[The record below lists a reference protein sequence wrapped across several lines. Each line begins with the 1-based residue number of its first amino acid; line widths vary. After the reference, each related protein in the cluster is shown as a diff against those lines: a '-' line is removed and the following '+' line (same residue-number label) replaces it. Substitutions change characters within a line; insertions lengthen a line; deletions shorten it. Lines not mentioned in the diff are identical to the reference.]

1 MVWRLRFK
9 DRVME
14 WHVAAYTCVFGVW
27 LSGPGDALNPVTL
40 RVILELIPEAKWA
53 AAFTLIG
60 TVHLVALAINGAAW
74 WTPITRTL
82 AAIFNLFAYV
92 FLTAG
97 IYLATPGSSGVPT
110 YGFLVSTMLVTIIFR
125 ASRDAFLVRRVSMN
139 GGY

>member
-9 DRVME
+9 DRVLE
-14 WHVAAYTCVFGVW
+14 WHVAAYTCLFGVW
-27 LSGPGDALNPVTL
+27 LSGPGEAFNPITL
-40 RVILELIPEAKWA
+40 RILLDLVPEAKWA
-53 AAFTLIG
+53 AAFTIIG

-74 WTPITRTL
+74 WTPITRTV

-97 IYLATPGSSGVPT
+97 IFLAAPDSSGVAT
-110 YGFLVSTMLVTIIFR
+110 YGFFVVPTLVTVIFR
-125 ASRDAFLVRRVSMN
+125 ASRDAFLVRKVLAD